1 MKEIRWPALLLFKL
15 FSDIIVYKYILKID
29 RKIYFF
35 CFISLFLLKYNHNN
49 YYKYMSDS
57 VIIFLLIVLVLALGF
72 LIYLFFKKFSNNDN
86 GDKLLVLTEKMSE
99 LGRQNESLRQELDRK
114 LSETNRVNQE
124 SMHKSTQIIQGITG
138 QSAKLISDIT
148 EKLTKLDET
157 NKQVISFSEQL
168 NNLEKVLTNQKKRGN
183 LGEAGLKLVLENIL
197 PPTAYKLQYQFK
209 DGEIVDAVI
218 VTKEGL
224 IPVDAKFSLDN
235 YSRILNE
242 SNPDKKTVL
251 EKDFKND
258 LKKRIDETAKY
269 IKVKEGTMNF
279 ALMFI
284 PAEAIYYDLLVNEVG
299 AVKVNTRS
307 LIDYAYNERRVI
319 IVSPT
324 TFAAY
329 LQTILQGLR
338 AMQIEEGAKSI
349 KKNVESLGR
358 HLLSYDDFMKKLGN
372 SMSTSVSQYNQAYKE
387 FKKIDKDVARIAD
400 GKSEI
405 EILEIDKPKSQ
416 D

>member
-1 MKEIRWPALLLFKL
+1 MPTLV
-15 FSDIIVYKYILKID
+15 II
-29 RKIYFF
+29 
-35 CFISLFLLKYNHNN
+35 LFL
-49 YYKYMSDS
+49 
-57 VIIFLLIVLVLALGF
+57 VILIALVGF
-72 LIYLFFKKFSNNDN
+72 LIFLFLKNLGSNKSDE
-86 GDKLLVLTEKMSE
+86 KLLVLAEKLSE
-99 LGRQNESLRQELDRK
+99 LSRQNDNLRQELDRK
-114 LSETNRVNQE
+114 LSETNRANQE
-124 SMHKSTQIIQGITG
+124 QAHKSSELIQGISN
-138 QSAKLISDIT
+138 QSSRLIADIT

-209 DGEIVDAVI
+209 DGDIVDAVI
-218 VTKEGL
+218 MTKEGL

-242 SNPDKKTVL
+242 SDIEKKASL
-251 EKDFKND
+251 EKDFRND
-258 LKKRIDETAKY
+258 LKKRIDETSKY
-269 IKVKEGTMNF
+269 IREKEGTMNF

-307 LIDYAYNERRVI
+307 LVDYAYGEKRVI

-338 AMQIEEGAKSI
+338 ALQIEEGAKTI
-349 KKNVESLGR
+349 RKNVESLSR
-358 HLLSYDDFMKKLGN
+358 HLLSYDDFMKKLGG
-372 SMSTSVSQYNQAYKE
+372 SMATTVSHYNNAYKE
-387 FKKIDKDVARIAD
+387 FKKIDKDVARITD
-400 GKSEI
+400 TKSEV
-405 EILEIDKPKSQ
+405 ETLELDKPKN
-416 D
+416 